1 MVRFFLALL
10 AGFAT
15 VGALS
20 SSAEDVLP
28 PRFNFDRYTR
38 MLDQSPF
45 AIATAPALP
54 EATPDFSRDL
64 YIANAARTPE
74 GEMVTI
80 RSSSDQ
86 NFKKYMTTK
95 EPVDG
100 YSIASIEWSDR
111 VGATKVTI
119 SKDGKFATLTF
130 NQALLS
136 QAAPQGLPRAGQ
148 MRPSVPSIALPAAG
162 QASRNDVHAVIQRDP
177 KVAGASTLDPMP
189 GPVPNLEP
197 PQVNNPQQQ
206 QQRAH
211 ADRKRKE
218 ESYQR

>member
-1 MVRFFLALL
+1 VKFSLALL
-10 AGFAT
+10 SGFVT
-15 VGALS
+15 VGALLG
-20 SSAEDVLP
+20 ADDVLP
-28 PRFNFDRYTR
+28 PRFNFDRYTA
-38 MLDQSPF
+38 MVDHSPF
-45 AIATAPALP
+45 AVATAVALP
-54 EATPDFSRDL
+54 EATPDFAKDL
-64 YIANAARTPE
+64 YVANAAHSPE
-74 GEMVTI
+74 GDIATI
-80 RSSSDQ
+80 ISSSDQ

-130 NQALLS
+130 NQALVS

-148 MRPSVPSIALPAAG
+148 MRPSVPSTPLPAAG
-162 QASRNDVHAVIQRDP
+162 QASRNDVHAVIQRNS
-177 KVAGASTLDPMP
+177 KVAGASTPDPM
-189 GPVPNLEP
+189 PNLEP
-197 PQVNNPQQQ
+197 PQVINPQQQ
-206 QQRAH
+206 QQQQEREH